1 MRLKELSDDL
11 HNNINELLSG
21 KMSPA
26 QTQHLV
32 ELCSELYEKLIV
44 LRFKAFTETI
54 TPAEKMQAVLETSE
68 PIKIDTT
75 PVSAPPELV
84 NQVNLIDAIKE
95 VEQDVAQDSTKDA
108 NALQDVSQ
116 DSSKNVAQDA
126 NALQDSSKDVA
137 QDANALQDVSQD
149 SSKDVAQD
157 ANALQDSMKDVA
169 QDANAL
175 QDSMKDVAQ
184 DASQEEDEENED
196 EDIVFQLIPNDEPI
210 AETPVMT
217 VVTETPVEE
226 AAKGDVKPMV
236 SLNDTFKENASQQ
249 ATIAK
254 KLEGSP
260 ISDLKKNISLNQRFQ
275 FCKDLFKGNNQE
287 YELMLEKLNNTNR
300 DEAMRILQ
308 TLKDK
313 YSWNPDS
320 MAAKDFT
327 DLVNRRYMA

>member
-1 MRLKELSDDL
+1 MRLKELSEEL
-11 HNNINELLSG
+11 HTNINELLSG
-21 KMSPA
+21 NMSPE

-32 ELCSELYEKLIV
+32 ELCSELYEKLII
-44 LRFKAFTETI
+44 LRFKAFSETI
-54 TPAEKMQAVLETSE
+54 TPVEKMQAVLEKVE

-75 PVSAPPELV
+75 PVLLPVELV

-95 VEQDVAQDSTKDA
+95 VEQGPAEGTDT
-108 NALQDVSQ
+108 LQD
-116 DSSKNVAQDA
+116 VAQDA

-137 QDANALQDVSQD
+137 QDAY
-149 SSKDVAQD
+149 
-157 ANALQDSMKDVA
+157 ALQDSTK
-169 QDANAL
+169 
-175 QDSMKDVAQ
+175 
-184 DASQEEDEENED
+184 DASQEEEEEGDDEE
-196 EDIVFQLIPNDEPI
+196 IVFQLIPNDEPAI
-210 AETPVMT
+210 
-217 VVTETPVEE
+217 E
-226 AAKGDVKPMV
+226 APKGEVKPMV

-287 YELMLEKLNNTNR
+287 YEVTLEKLNNTNR
-300 DEAMRILQ
+300 DEAMRVLQ

-320 MAAKDFT
+320 MATKDFT
-327 DLVNRRYMA
+327 DLVNRRYMV

>member
-1 MRLKELSDDL
+1 MRLKELSEEL
-11 HNNINELLSG
+11 HTNINELLSG

-26 QTQHLV
+26 QTEHLV

-75 PVSAPPELV
+75 PVSTPPELA

-95 VEQDVAQDSTKDA
+95 VEQVAEQDPEEGVTQGA
-108 NALQDVSQ
+108 EQGPAEGLTQG
-116 DSSKNVAQDA
+116 AE
-126 NALQDSSKDVA
+126 
-137 QDANALQDVSQD
+137 
-149 SSKDVAQD
+149 
-157 ANALQDSMKDVA
+157 
-169 QDANAL
+169 
-175 QDSMKDVAQ
+175 
-184 DASQEEDEENED
+184 QEEDEDNED
-196 EDIVFQLIPNDEPI
+196 EEIVFQLIPNDEPV

-217 VVTETPVEE
+217 VVTEAPVEE
-226 AAKGDVKPMV
+226 APKGEVKPMV
-236 SLNDTFKENASQQ
+236 SLNDTFKENANQQ
-249 ATIAK
+249 ASIAK

-287 YELMLEKLNNTNR
+287 YEVTLEKLNNTNR

-308 TLKDK
+308 TLRDK
-313 YSWNPDS
+313 YSWNPES

>member
-1 MRLKELSDDL
+1 MRLKELSEEL
-11 HNNINELLSG
+11 HTNINELLSG

-75 PVSAPPELV
+75 PVSTPPELA

-95 VEQDVAQDSTKDA
+95 VEQVAEQDPEEGVTQGA
-108 NALQDVSQ
+108 EQGPAEGLTQ
-116 DSSKNVAQDA
+116 VAE
-126 NALQDSSKDVA
+126 
-137 QDANALQDVSQD
+137 
-149 SSKDVAQD
+149 
-157 ANALQDSMKDVA
+157 
-169 QDANAL
+169 
-175 QDSMKDVAQ
+175 
-184 DASQEEDEENED
+184 QEEDEDNED
-196 EDIVFQLIPNDEPI
+196 EEIVFQLIPNDEPV

-217 VVTETPVEE
+217 VVTEAPVEE
-226 AAKGDVKPMV
+226 APKGEVKPMV
-236 SLNDTFKENASQQ
+236 SLNDTFKENANQQ
-249 ATIAK
+249 ASIAK

-287 YELMLEKLNNTNR
+287 YEVTLEKLNNTNR

-308 TLKDK
+308 SLRDK
-313 YSWNPDS
+313 YSWNPES

>member
-1 MRLKELSDDL
+1 MENAMRLKELSEEL
-11 HNNINELLSG
+11 HTNINDLLSG
-21 KMSPA
+21 NMTPA

-68 PIKIDTT
+68 PIKLDTT
-75 PVSAPPELV
+75 PVSTPPELA

-95 VEQDVAQDSTKDA
+95 VEQVVA
-108 NALQDVSQ
+108 
-116 DSSKNVAQDA
+116 
-126 NALQDSSKDVA
+126 QDSSKDAA
-137 QDANALQDVSQD
+137 QGPAEGANASQD
-149 SSKDVAQD
+149 ST
-157 ANALQDSMKDVA
+157 
-169 QDANAL
+169 
-175 QDSMKDVAQ
+175 KDVAQ
-184 DASQEEDEENED
+184 DASQVEEEEEGDDEE
-196 EDIVFQLIPNDEPI
+196 IVFQLIPNDEPVI
-210 AETPVMT
+210 ETPVMT
-217 VVTETPVEE
+217 VVTEAPVEE
-226 AAKGDVKPMV
+226 VPKGEVKPMV
-236 SLNDTFKENASQQ
+236 SLNDTFKENANQQ
-249 ATIAK
+249 ASIAK

-287 YELMLEKLNNTNR
+287 YEVTLEKLNNTNR

-308 TLKDK
+308 TLRDK
-313 YSWNPDS
+313 YSWNPES

>member
-1 MRLKELSDDL
+1 MENAMRLKELSEEL
-11 HNNINELLSG
+11 HTNINDLLSG
-21 KMSPA
+21 NMTPA

-54 TPAEKMQAVLETSE
+54 TTAEKMQAVLETSE

-75 PVSAPPELV
+75 PVTTPPELA

-95 VEQDVAQDSTKDA
+95 VEQVVA
-108 NALQDVSQ
+108 
-116 DSSKNVAQDA
+116 
-126 NALQDSSKDVA
+126 QDSSKDAAQVPAEGVA
-137 QDANALQDVSQD
+137 QE
-149 SSKDVAQD
+149 
-157 ANALQDSMKDVA
+157 
-169 QDANAL
+169 
-175 QDSMKDVAQ
+175 
-184 DASQEEDEENED
+184 ASQEEIEEEEGDDEE
-196 EDIVFQLIPNDEPI
+196 IVFQLIPNEEPVV
-210 AETPVMT
+210 ETPVMT
-217 VVTETPVEE
+217 VVTEAPVEE
-226 AAKGDVKPMV
+226 VPKGEVKPLV
-236 SLNDTFKENASQQ
+236 SLNDTFKENANQQ
-249 ATIAK
+249 ASIAK

-287 YELMLEKLNNTNR
+287 YEVTLEKLNNTNR

-308 TLKDK
+308 TLRDK
-313 YSWNPDS
+313 YSWNPES

>member
-1 MRLKELSDDL
+1 MRLKELSEEL
-11 HNNINELLSG
+11 HTNINELLSG
-21 KMSPA
+21 NMSPE

-75 PVSAPPELV
+75 PVSTPPELA

-95 VEQDVAQDSTKDA
+95 VEQVVAQDSTKDA
-108 NALQDVSQ
+108 NALQDST
-116 DSSKNVAQDA
+116 
-126 NALQDSSKDVA
+126 
-137 QDANALQDVSQD
+137 
-149 SSKDVAQD
+149 KDVAQD
-157 ANALQDSMKDVA
+157 ANALQDSTKDVA
-169 QDANAL
+169 QD
-175 QDSMKDVAQ
+175 STK
-184 DASQEEDEENED
+184 DASQDEDEDNDD
-196 EDIVFQLIPNDEPI
+196 EDIVFQLIPNDEPAI
-210 AETPVMT
+210 
-217 VVTETPVEE
+217 E
-226 AAKGDVKPMV
+226 APKGEVKPMV
-236 SLNDTFKENASQQ
+236 SLNDTFKENANQQ
-249 ATIAK
+249 ATIVK

-287 YELMLEKLNNTNR
+287 YELTLEKLNNTNR
-300 DEAMRILQ
+300 DEAIRVLQ

-320 MAAKDFT
+320 MAVKDFT
-327 DLVNRRYMA
+327 DLVTRRYMA

>member
-1 MRLKELSDDL
+1 MENAMSLKELSDDL

-21 KMSPA
+21 KMSPE

-75 PVSAPPELV
+75 PVSTPPELA

-95 VEQDVAQDSTKDA
+95 VEQVAEQDPEESVAKGAEQGPVEGVTQGAEQDSTKE
-108 NALQDVSQ
+108 
-116 DSSKNVAQDA
+116 
-126 NALQDSSKDVA
+126 
-137 QDANALQDVSQD
+137 
-149 SSKDVAQD
+149 
-157 ANALQDSMKDVA
+157 
-169 QDANAL
+169 
-175 QDSMKDVAQ
+175 
-184 DASQEEDEENED
+184 ASQEEEIEDEGDDEE
-196 EDIVFQLIPNDEPI
+196 IVFQLIPNDEPAI
-210 AETPVMT
+210 
-217 VVTETPVEE
+217 E
-226 AAKGDVKPMV
+226 APKGEVKPMV
-236 SLNDTFKENASQQ
+236 SLNDTFKENANQQ
-249 ATIAK
+249 ASIAK

-287 YELMLEKLNNTNR
+287 YELTLEKLNNTNR

-308 TLKDK
+308 TLRDK
-313 YSWNPDS
+313 YSWNPES

>member
-1 MRLKELSDDL
+1 MGLKELSDDL

-21 KMSPA
+21 KMSPE

-75 PVSAPPELV
+75 PVSTPPELA

-95 VEQDVAQDSTKDA
+95 VEQVAEQDPA
-108 NALQDVSQ
+108 EDVSQ
-116 DSSKNVAQDA
+116 DST
-126 NALQDSSKDVA
+126 KDVA
-137 QDANALQDVSQD
+137 QDANASQD
-149 SSKDVAQD
+149 STKDVAQD
-157 ANALQDSMKDVA
+157 ANALQDSTK
-169 QDANAL
+169 
-175 QDSMKDVAQ
+175 
-184 DASQEEDEENED
+184 DASQDEDNDD
-196 EDIVFQLIPNDEPI
+196 EDIVFQLIPNDEPAI
-210 AETPVMT
+210 
-217 VVTETPVEE
+217 E
-226 AAKGDVKPMV
+226 APKGEVKPMV
-236 SLNDTFKENASQQ
+236 SLNDTFKENANQQ
-249 ATIAK
+249 ASIAK

-287 YELMLEKLNNTNR
+287 YEVQLEKLNNTTR
-300 DEAMRILQ
+300 EEALRIIQ
-308 TLKDK
+308 SLKEK
-313 YSWNPDS
+313 YSWTPES

>member
-1 MRLKELSDDL
+1 MRLKELSEEL
-11 HNNINELLSG
+11 HTNINELLSG
-21 KMSPA
+21 NMSPE

-75 PVSAPPELV
+75 PVSTPPELA

-95 VEQDVAQDSTKDA
+95 VEQVAEGVAQGA
-108 NALQDVSQ
+108 EQDP
-116 DSSKNVAQDA
+116 AEEP
-126 NALQDSSKDVA
+126 
-137 QDANALQDVSQD
+137 
-149 SSKDVAQD
+149 
-157 ANALQDSMKDVA
+157 
-169 QDANAL
+169 
-175 QDSMKDVAQ
+175 
-184 DASQEEDEENED
+184 SQEEVEEEDGDDEE
-196 EDIVFQLIPNDEPI
+196 IVFQLIPNEEPV
-210 AETPVMT
+210 AEMPVMT
-217 VVTETPVEE
+217 VVTEAPAREE
-226 AAKGDVKPMV
+226 AKPMV
-236 SLNDTFKENASQQ
+236 SLNDTFKENASQH

-287 YELMLEKLNNTNR
+287 YEVTLEKLNNTNR
-300 DEAMRILQ
+300 DEAIRVLQ

-320 MAAKDFT
+320 MAVKDFT
-327 DLVNRRYMA
+327 DLVTRRYMA

>member
-1 MRLKELSDDL
+1 MENATRLKELSDNL
-11 HNNINELLSG
+11 HHNINELLAG
-21 KMSPA
+21 NLSPD

-75 PVSAPPELV
+75 PIAPPAELA

-95 VEQDVAQDSTKDA
+95 VEQVAEQGPAEGTD
-108 NALQDVSQ
+108 ALQDVT
-116 DSSKNVAQDA
+116 QDA
-126 NALQDSSKDVA
+126 NAVQDST
-137 QDANALQDVSQD
+137 
-149 SSKDVAQD
+149 
-157 ANALQDSMKDVA
+157 
-169 QDANAL
+169 
-175 QDSMKDVAQ
+175 KDVAQ
-184 DASQEEDEENED
+184 DASQEEED
-196 EDIVFQLIPNDEPI
+196 EDIVFQLITNDESAI
-210 AETPVMT
+210 
-217 VVTETPVEE
+217 E
-226 AAKGDVKPMV
+226 APKGEVKPMV
-236 SLNDTFKENASQQ
+236 SLNDSFKENASQQ
-249 ATIAK
+249 ASIAK

-287 YELMLEKLNNTNR
+287 YEVTLEKLNNTNR
-300 DEAMRILQ
+300 DEAMRVLQ
-308 TLKDK
+308 SLKDK

-320 MAAKDFT
+320 MATKDFT

>member
-1 MRLKELSDDL
+1 MENATRLKELSDNL
-11 HNNINELLSG
+11 HHNINELLSG
-21 KMSPA
+21 NMSPD

-68 PIKIDTT
+68 PIKIDFT
-75 PVSAPPELV
+75 PIAPPTELA

-95 VEQDVAQDSTKDA
+95 VEQVAEQGPVEGVTQGA
-108 NALQDVSQ
+108 E
-116 DSSKNVAQDA
+116 
-126 NALQDSSKDVA
+126 
-137 QDANALQDVSQD
+137 
-149 SSKDVAQD
+149 
-157 ANALQDSMKDVA
+157 
-169 QDANAL
+169 
-175 QDSMKDVAQ
+175 Q
-184 DASQEEDEENED
+184 DASQEEDEDNEDEDND
-196 EDIVFQLIPNDEPI
+196 EDIVFQLIPNDEPAI
-210 AETPVMT
+210 
-217 VVTETPVEE
+217 E
-226 AAKGDVKPMV
+226 APKGEVKPMV

-287 YELMLEKLNNTNR
+287 YEVTLEKLNNTNR

-320 MAAKDFT
+320 MAVKDFT
-327 DLVNRRYMA
+327 DLVTRRYMA

>member
-1 MRLKELSDDL
+1 MENATRLKELSDNL
-11 HNNINELLSG
+11 HHNINELLSG
-21 KMSPA
+21 NMSPD

-68 PIKIDTT
+68 PIKIDFT
-75 PVSAPPELV
+75 PIAPPTELA

-95 VEQDVAQDSTKDA
+95 VEQVVAQDST
-108 NALQDVSQ
+108 
-116 DSSKNVAQDA
+116 
-126 NALQDSSKDVA
+126 
-137 QDANALQDVSQD
+137 
-149 SSKDVAQD
+149 KDVAQD
-157 ANALQDSMKDVA
+157 ANALQDSTKDVA
-169 QDANAL
+169 QDASAL
-175 QDSMKDVAQ
+175 QDSTKDVAQ
-184 DASQEEDEENED
+184 DASQEEDEDND
-196 EDIVFQLIPNDEPI
+196 EDIVFQLIPNDEPAI
-210 AETPVMT
+210 
-217 VVTETPVEE
+217 E
-226 AAKGDVKPMV
+226 APKGEVKPMV

-287 YELMLEKLNNTNR
+287 YEVTLEKLNNTNR
-300 DEAMRILQ
+300 DEAMRVLQ

-320 MAAKDFT
+320 MATKDFT
-327 DLVNRRYMA
+327 DLVNRRYMV

>member
-1 MRLKELSDDL
+1 MENSMRLKELSEEL
-11 HNNINELLSG
+11 HTNINELLSG
-21 KMSPA
+21 NMSPE

-75 PVSAPPELV
+75 PVSTPPELA

-95 VEQDVAQDSTKDA
+95 VEQVAEQGPVEDANALQDSTKDANAVQDSSKDVAQDSTKDA
-108 NALQDVSQ
+108 
-116 DSSKNVAQDA
+116 
-126 NALQDSSKDVA
+126 
-137 QDANALQDVSQD
+137 
-149 SSKDVAQD
+149 
-157 ANALQDSMKDVA
+157 
-169 QDANAL
+169 
-175 QDSMKDVAQ
+175 
-184 DASQEEDEENED
+184 SQEEDED
-196 EDIVFQLIPNDEPI
+196 EEIVFQLISNDEPAI
-210 AETPVMT
+210 
-217 VVTETPVEE
+217 E
-226 AAKGDVKPMV
+226 APKGEVKPMV
-236 SLNDTFKENASQQ
+236 SLNDTFKENANQQ

-287 YELMLEKLNNTNR
+287 YEVTLEKLNNTNR
-300 DEAMRILQ
+300 DEAIRVLQ

-320 MAAKDFT
+320 MAVKDFT
-327 DLVNRRYMA
+327 DLVTRRYMA

>member
-1 MRLKELSDDL
+1 MENAMRLKELSEEL
-11 HNNINELLSG
+11 HTNINELLSG
-21 KMSPA
+21 NMTPA

-75 PVSAPPELV
+75 PVSTPPELA

-95 VEQDVAQDSTKDA
+95 VEQDV
-108 NALQDVSQ
+108 SQ
-116 DSSKNVAQDA
+116 DSSKDASALQDVA
-126 NALQDSSKDVA
+126 QDSSKDVA
-137 QDANALQDVSQD
+137 QDA
-149 SSKDVAQD
+149 
-157 ANALQDSMKDVA
+157 
-169 QDANAL
+169 
-175 QDSMKDVAQ
+175 
-184 DASQEEDEENED
+184 SQEDED
-196 EDIVFQLIPNDEPI
+196 EDIVFQLIPNDEPVI
-210 AETPVMT
+210 
-217 VVTETPVEE
+217 E
-226 AAKGDVKPMV
+226 APKGEVKPMV
-236 SLNDTFKENASQQ
+236 SLNDTFKENANQQ
-249 ATIAK
+249 ASIAK

-287 YELMLEKLNNTNR
+287 YEVTLEKLNNTNR

-308 TLKDK
+308 TLRDK
-313 YSWNPDS
+313 YSWNPES

>member
-1 MRLKELSDDL
+1 MENAMRLKELSEEL
-11 HNNINELLSG
+11 HTNINDLLSG
-21 KMSPA
+21 NMTPA

-68 PIKIDTT
+68 PIKLDTT
-75 PVSAPPELV
+75 PVSTPPELA

-95 VEQDVAQDSTKDA
+95 VEQVAEQGPAEGANASQDSTKDA
-108 NALQDVSQ
+108 SQ
-116 DSSKNVAQDA
+116 DEDDDN
-126 NALQDSSKDVA
+126 
-137 QDANALQDVSQD
+137 
-149 SSKDVAQD
+149 
-157 ANALQDSMKDVA
+157 
-169 QDANAL
+169 
-175 QDSMKDVAQ
+175 
-184 DASQEEDEENED
+184 DEE
-196 EDIVFQLIPNDEPI
+196 IVFQLIPNDEPVI
-210 AETPVMT
+210 ETPVMT
-217 VVTETPVEE
+217 VVTEAPVEE
-226 AAKGDVKPMV
+226 APKGEVKPLV
-236 SLNDTFKENASQQ
+236 SLNDTFKENANQQ
-249 ATIAK
+249 ASIAK

-287 YELMLEKLNNTNR
+287 YEVTLEKLNNTNR

-308 TLKDK
+308 TLRDK
-313 YSWNPDS
+313 YSWNPES

>member
-11 HNNINELLSG
+11 HTNINELLSG
-21 KMSPA
+21 KMSPE

-44 LRFKAFTETI
+44 LRFKAFTETS
-54 TPAEKMQAVLETSE
+54 TPAEKMQAVLETVE

-75 PVSAPPELV
+75 PVTPPAELV

-95 VEQDVAQDSTKDA
+95 VEQVAEQ
-108 NALQDVSQ
+108 
-116 DSSKNVAQDA
+116 VAEQE
-126 NALQDSSKDVA
+126 
-137 QDANALQDVSQD
+137 
-149 SSKDVAQD
+149 
-157 ANALQDSMKDVA
+157 
-169 QDANAL
+169 
-175 QDSMKDVAQ
+175 
-184 DASQEEDEENED
+184 EEDED
-196 EDIVFQLIPNDEPI
+196 LVFELIPNEEPI
-210 AETPVMT
+210 
-217 VVTETPVEE
+217 TETPVISIAPEAPKQEE
-226 AAKGDVKPMV
+226 PKAEAKPMV
-236 SLNDTFKENASQQ
+236 SLNDSFKESASQQ

-287 YELMLEKLNNTNR
+287 YEVTLEKLNNTNR
-300 DEAMRILQ
+300 DEAMRVIQ
-308 TLKDK
+308 TLRDK

>member
-1 MRLKELSDDL
+1 MRLKELSEEL
-11 HNNINELLSG
+11 HTNINELLSG
-21 KMSPA
+21 NMTPA

-75 PVSAPPELV
+75 PVSTPPELA

-95 VEQDVAQDSTKDA
+95 VEQVAEQDPAEDANAMQDSTKDA
-108 NALQDVSQ
+108 NASQDAMQ
-116 DSSKNVAQDA
+116 DSS
-126 NALQDSSKDVA
+126 
-137 QDANALQDVSQD
+137 
-149 SSKDVAQD
+149 
-157 ANALQDSMKDVA
+157 
-169 QDANAL
+169 
-175 QDSMKDVAQ
+175 KDVAQ
-184 DASQEEDEENED
+184 DASQEEDEDNED
-196 EDIVFQLIPNDEPI
+196 EEIVFQLIPNEEPV

-217 VVTETPVEE
+217 VVTEAPVEE
-226 AAKGDVKPMV
+226 APKGEVKPMV
-236 SLNDTFKENASQQ
+236 SLNDTFKENANQQ
-249 ATIAK
+249 ASIAK

-287 YELMLEKLNNTNR
+287 YEVTLEKLNNTNR

-308 TLKDK
+308 TLRDK
-313 YSWNPDS
+313 YSWNPES

>member
-1 MRLKELSDDL
+1 MENAMRLKELSEEL
-11 HNNINELLSG
+11 HTNINELLSG
-21 KMSPA
+21 NMSPA

-75 PVSAPPELV
+75 PVSAPPELA
-84 NQVNLIDAIKE
+84 NQVNLIDAIEE
-95 VEQDVAQDSTKDA
+95 VLQDSSKDA
-108 NALQDVSQ
+108 NALQDAMQ
-116 DSSKNVAQDA
+116 DSSKDA
-126 NALQDSSKDVA
+126 NAQQDVTQDSSKDVA
-137 QDANALQDVSQD
+137 QDASQD
-149 SSKDVAQD
+149 
-157 ANALQDSMKDVA
+157 
-169 QDANAL
+169 
-175 QDSMKDVAQ
+175 
-184 DASQEEDEENED
+184 EDNDD
-196 EDIVFQLIPNDEPI
+196 EDIVFQLIPNDEPAI
-210 AETPVMT
+210 
-217 VVTETPVEE
+217 E
-226 AAKGDVKPMV
+226 APKGEVKPMV

-249 ATIAK
+249 ASIAK
-254 KLEGSP
+254 KLEGSA

-287 YELMLEKLNNTNR
+287 YELILEKLNNTNR

-308 TLKDK
+308 TLRDK
-313 YSWNPDS
+313 YSWNPES

>member
-1 MRLKELSDDL
+1 MGLKELSDDL

-75 PVSAPPELV
+75 PVSTPPELA

-95 VEQDVAQDSTKDA
+95 VEQVAEQDPA
-108 NALQDVSQ
+108 EDVS
-116 DSSKNVAQDA
+116 
-126 NALQDSSKDVA
+126 
-137 QDANALQDVSQD
+137 
-149 SSKDVAQD
+149 
-157 ANALQDSMKDVA
+157 
-169 QDANAL
+169 
-175 QDSMKDVAQ
+175 Q
-184 DASQEEDEENED
+184 DASQEEEEEEGDDEE
-196 EDIVFQLIPNDEPI
+196 IVFQLIPNDEPV

-217 VVTETPVEE
+217 VVTEAPVEE
-226 AAKGDVKPMV
+226 APKGEVKPMV
-236 SLNDTFKENASQQ
+236 SLNDTFKENANQQ
-249 ATIAK
+249 ASIAK

-287 YELMLEKLNNTNR
+287 YEVTLEKLNNTNR

-308 TLKDK
+308 TLRDK
-313 YSWNPDS
+313 YSWNPES

>member
-1 MRLKELSDDL
+1 MGLKELSEEL
-11 HNNINELLSG
+11 HTNINELLSG
-21 KMSPA
+21 NMTPA

-44 LRFKAFTETI
+44 LRFKAFSETN
-54 TPAEKMQAVLETSE
+54 TPAEKMQAVLETVE
-68 PIKIDTT
+68 PIKIDTAPIQT
-75 PVSAPPELV
+75 PVELV

-95 VEQDVAQDSTKDA
+95 VEQDVAQDAT
-108 NALQDVSQ
+108 
-116 DSSKNVAQDA
+116 
-126 NALQDSSKDVA
+126 
-137 QDANALQDVSQD
+137 
-149 SSKDVAQD
+149 
-157 ANALQDSMKDVA
+157 
-169 QDANAL
+169 
-175 QDSMKDVAQ
+175 
-184 DASQEEDEENED
+184 QEEDEDDE
-196 EDIVFQLIPNDEPI
+196 EDIVFQLIPNEEPVV
-210 AETPVMT
+210 ETPV
-217 VVTETPVEE
+217 VSIAPEAPKQEE
-226 AAKGDVKPMV
+226 PKAEVKPPV
-236 SLNDTFKENASQQ
+236 SLNDTFKENAAQQ
-249 ATIAK
+249 ASIAK

-287 YELMLEKLNNTNR
+287 YEVTLEKLNNTNR

>member
-1 MRLKELSDDL
+1 MGLKELSDDL

-21 KMSPA
+21 KMSPE

-75 PVSAPPELV
+75 PVSTPPELA

-95 VEQDVAQDSTKDA
+95 VEQVAEQGPEESVAQDA
-108 NALQDVSQ
+108 NASQDVSQ
-116 DSSKNVAQDA
+116 DSTKDVAQDA
-126 NALQDSSKDVA
+126 SALQDSSKDVA
-137 QDANALQDVSQD
+137 QDASQ
-149 SSKDVAQD
+149 V
-157 ANALQDSMKDVA
+157 
-169 QDANAL
+169 
-175 QDSMKDVAQ
+175 
-184 DASQEEDEENED
+184 EEEEEEEGDDEE
-196 EDIVFQLIPNDEPI
+196 IVFQLIPNEEPVV
-210 AETPVMT
+210 ETPVMT
-217 VVTETPVEE
+217 VVIEAPVEE
-226 AAKGDVKPMV
+226 VPKGEVKPMV
-236 SLNDTFKENASQQ
+236 SLNDTFKENANQQ
-249 ATIAK
+249 ASIAK

-287 YELMLEKLNNTNR
+287 YEVTLEKLNNTNR

-308 TLKDK
+308 TLRDK
-313 YSWNPDS
+313 YSWNPES

>member
-1 MRLKELSDDL
+1 MENATRLKELSDNL
-11 HNNINELLSG
+11 HHNINELLSG
-21 KMSPA
+21 NMSPD

-68 PIKIDTT
+68 PIKIDFT
-75 PVSAPPELV
+75 PIAPPTELA

-95 VEQDVAQDSTKDA
+95 VEQDSTKD
-108 NALQDVSQ
+108 
-116 DSSKNVAQDA
+116 VAQDA

-137 QDANALQDVSQD
+137 QDANALQDSA
-149 SSKDVAQD
+149 KDVAQD
-157 ANALQDSMKDVA
+157 ASALQDST
-169 QDANAL
+169 
-175 QDSMKDVAQ
+175 KDVAQ
-184 DASQEEDEENED
+184 DASQEEDEDND

-210 AETPVMT
+210 TETPVMT
-217 VVTETPVEE
+217 VDTEATVIE
-226 AAKGDVKPMV
+226 APKGEVKPMV

-287 YELMLEKLNNTNR
+287 YEVTLEKLNNTNR

-320 MAAKDFT
+320 MAVKDFT
-327 DLVNRRYMA
+327 DLVTRRYMA

>member
-1 MRLKELSDDL
+1 MRLKELSEEL
-11 HNNINELLSG
+11 HTNINELLSG
-21 KMSPA
+21 NMSPE

-75 PVSAPPELV
+75 PVSTPPELA

-95 VEQDVAQDSTKDA
+95 VEQGPSEDANALQDSTKDANAVQDSSKDVAQDSTKDVAQDSTKDA
-108 NALQDVSQ
+108 
-116 DSSKNVAQDA
+116 
-126 NALQDSSKDVA
+126 
-137 QDANALQDVSQD
+137 
-149 SSKDVAQD
+149 
-157 ANALQDSMKDVA
+157 
-169 QDANAL
+169 
-175 QDSMKDVAQ
+175 
-184 DASQEEDEENED
+184 SQEEDED
-196 EDIVFQLIPNDEPI
+196 EEIVFQLISNDEPAI
-210 AETPVMT
+210 
-217 VVTETPVEE
+217 E
-226 AAKGDVKPMV
+226 APKGEVKPMV
-236 SLNDTFKENASQQ
+236 SLNDTFKENANQQ

-287 YELMLEKLNNTNR
+287 YEVTLEKLNNTNR
-300 DEAMRILQ
+300 DEAIRVLQ

-320 MAAKDFT
+320 MAVKDFT
-327 DLVNRRYMA
+327 DLVTRRYMA

>member
-1 MRLKELSDDL
+1 MENSMRLKELSEEL
-11 HNNINELLSG
+11 HTNINELLSG
-21 KMSPA
+21 NMSPE

-75 PVSAPPELV
+75 PVSTPPELA

-95 VEQDVAQDSTKDA
+95 VEQVAEQGP
-108 NALQDVSQ
+108 VE
-116 DSSKNVAQDA
+116 DA
-126 NALQDSSKDVA
+126 NALQDSTKDV
-137 QDANALQDVSQD
+137 S
-149 SSKDVAQD
+149 
-157 ANALQDSMKDVA
+157 
-169 QDANAL
+169 
-175 QDSMKDVAQ
+175 Q
-184 DASQEEDEENED
+184 DASQEEDEDEDND
-196 EDIVFQLIPNDEPI
+196 EDIVFQLIPNDEPAI
-210 AETPVMT
+210 
-217 VVTETPVEE
+217 E
-226 AAKGDVKPMV
+226 APKGEVKPMV
-236 SLNDTFKENASQQ
+236 SLNDTFKENANQQ

-287 YELMLEKLNNTNR
+287 YEVTLEKLNNTNR
-300 DEAMRILQ
+300 DEAIRVLQ

-320 MAAKDFT
+320 MAVKDFT

>member
-1 MRLKELSDDL
+1 MENAIGLKELSEKL

-21 KMSPA
+21 NMSPE

-44 LRFKAFTETI
+44 LRFKAFSESS
-54 TPAEKMQAVLETSE
+54 TPTEKMQAVLENVE

-75 PVSAPPELV
+75 PSPTPIELV
-84 NQVNLIDAIKE
+84 KQVNLIDAIKE
-95 VEQDVAQDSTKDA
+95 VEQVGEQGPTEGVTQGAEQGPA
-108 NALQDVSQ
+108 EG
-116 DSSKNVAQDA
+116 
-126 NALQDSSKDVA
+126 
-137 QDANALQDVSQD
+137 
-149 SSKDVAQD
+149 
-157 ANALQDSMKDVA
+157 
-169 QDANAL
+169 
-175 QDSMKDVAQ
+175 
-184 DASQEEDEENED
+184 ASQEQEEEDED
-196 EDIVFQLIPNDEPI
+196 GDIVFQLIPNEEPV
-210 AETPVMT
+210 AEMPVMT
-217 VVTETPVEE
+217 IVAEAPAREE
-226 AAKGDVKPMV
+226 VKPMV

-287 YELMLEKLNNTNR
+287 YEVTLEKLNNTNR
-300 DEAMRILQ
+300 DEAMRVIQ

-320 MAAKDFT
+320 MAVKDFT
-327 DLVNRRYMA
+327 DLVTRRYMA

>member
-1 MRLKELSDDL
+1 MENAMGLKELSDDL

-21 KMSPA
+21 KMSPE

-75 PVSAPPELV
+75 PVSTPPELA

-95 VEQDVAQDSTKDA
+95 VEQVAEQGPA
-108 NALQDVSQ
+108 EG
-116 DSSKNVAQDA
+116 VAQDA
-126 NALQDSSKDVA
+126 SALQDSSKDVA
-137 QDANALQDVSQD
+137 QDASQ
-149 SSKDVAQD
+149 V
-157 ANALQDSMKDVA
+157 
-169 QDANAL
+169 
-175 QDSMKDVAQ
+175 
-184 DASQEEDEENED
+184 EEEEEGDDEE
-196 EDIVFQLIPNDEPI
+196 IVFQLIPNEEPVV
-210 AETPVMT
+210 ETPVMT
-217 VVTETPVEE
+217 VVIEAPVEE
-226 AAKGDVKPMV
+226 VPKGEVKPMV
-236 SLNDTFKENASQQ
+236 SLNDTFKENANQQ
-249 ATIAK
+249 ASIAK

-287 YELMLEKLNNTNR
+287 YEVTLEKLNNTNR

-308 TLKDK
+308 TLRDK
-313 YSWNPDS
+313 YSWNPES

>member
-1 MRLKELSDDL
+1 MENATRLKELSDNL
-11 HNNINELLSG
+11 HHNINELLSG
-21 KMSPA
+21 NMSPD

-68 PIKIDTT
+68 PIKIDFT
-75 PVSAPPELV
+75 PIAPPTELA

-95 VEQDVAQDSTKDA
+95 VEQVVAQDST
-108 NALQDVSQ
+108 
-116 DSSKNVAQDA
+116 
-126 NALQDSSKDVA
+126 
-137 QDANALQDVSQD
+137 
-149 SSKDVAQD
+149 KDVAQD
-157 ANALQDSMKDVA
+157 ANALQDSTKDVA

-175 QDSMKDVAQ
+175 QDSTKDVAQ
-184 DASQEEDEENED
+184 DASQEEDEDND
-196 EDIVFQLIPNDEPI
+196 EDIVFQLIPNDEPAI
-210 AETPVMT
+210 
-217 VVTETPVEE
+217 E
-226 AAKGDVKPMV
+226 APKGEVKPMV

-287 YELMLEKLNNTNR
+287 YEVTLEKLNNTNR
-300 DEAMRILQ
+300 DEAMRVLQ

-320 MAAKDFT
+320 MATKDFT
-327 DLVNRRYMA
+327 DLVNRRYMV

>member
-1 MRLKELSDDL
+1 MRLKELSEEL
-11 HNNINELLSG
+11 HTNINELLSG
-21 KMSPA
+21 NMSPE

-75 PVSAPPELV
+75 PVSTPPELA

-95 VEQDVAQDSTKDA
+95 VEQVVAQDSTKDA
-108 NALQDVSQ
+108 NALQDV
-116 DSSKNVAQDA
+116 
-126 NALQDSSKDVA
+126 
-137 QDANALQDVSQD
+137 
-149 SSKDVAQD
+149 
-157 ANALQDSMKDVA
+157 
-169 QDANAL
+169 
-175 QDSMKDVAQ
+175 AQ
-184 DASQEEDEENED
+184 DASQDEEVEEEEGDD
-196 EDIVFQLIPNDEPI
+196 EEIVFQLIPNEEPV
-210 AETPVMT
+210 AEMPVMT
-217 VVTETPVEE
+217 VVTEAPAREE
-226 AAKGDVKPMV
+226 AKPMV
-236 SLNDTFKENASQQ
+236 SLNDTFKENANQQ

-287 YELMLEKLNNTNR
+287 YEVTLEKLNNTNR
-300 DEAMRILQ
+300 DEAIRVLQ

-320 MAAKDFT
+320 MAVKDFT
-327 DLVNRRYMA
+327 DLVTRRYMA

>member
-1 MRLKELSDDL
+1 MRLKELSEEL
-11 HNNINELLSG
+11 HTNINELLSG
-21 KMSPA
+21 NLSPA

-44 LRFKAFTETI
+44 LRFKAFTETL

-75 PVSAPPELV
+75 PISTPPELA

-95 VEQDVAQDSTKDA
+95 VEQVVA
-108 NALQDVSQ
+108 
-116 DSSKNVAQDA
+116 
-126 NALQDSSKDVA
+126 QDSSKDAA
-137 QDANALQDVSQD
+137 QDAIASQD
-149 SSKDVAQD
+149 STQDSAKGVAQE
-157 ANALQDSMKDVA
+157 
-169 QDANAL
+169 
-175 QDSMKDVAQ
+175 
-184 DASQEEDEENED
+184 ASQEEEIEEEEGDDEE
-196 EDIVFQLIPNDEPI
+196 IVFQLIPNEEPV
-210 AETPVMT
+210 AEMPVMT
-217 VVTETPVEE
+217 VVTEAPVEE
-226 AAKGDVKPMV
+226 APKGEVKPMV
-236 SLNDTFKENASQQ
+236 SLNDSFKENANQQ
-249 ATIAK
+249 ASIAK

-287 YELMLEKLNNTNR
+287 YEVTLEKLNNTNR
-300 DEAMRILQ
+300 DEAMRVLQ
-308 TLKDK
+308 ALKDK